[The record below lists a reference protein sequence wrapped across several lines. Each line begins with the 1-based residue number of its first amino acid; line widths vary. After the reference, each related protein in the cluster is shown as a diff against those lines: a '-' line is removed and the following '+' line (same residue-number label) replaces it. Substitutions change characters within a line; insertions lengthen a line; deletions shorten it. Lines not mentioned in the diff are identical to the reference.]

1 MRRQAGAEVGG
12 LSGEIRGFGASDA
25 FIGNNA
31 GLRQIECK
39 GRRPVPP
46 RAVP

>member
-1 MRRQAGAEVGG
+1 
-12 LSGEIRGFGASDA
+12 LSGEIRGFHASTVSV
-25 FIGNNA
+25 GNNA
-31 GLRQIECK
+31 GLRQIEFK